1 MAWGDYDNDG
11 DLDILL
17 AGDTGSGLTARVYRN
32 DGGQAANGLPS
43 APQGPTATV
52 DGASVT
58 LSWDASSD
66 AETPTAGLTYN
77 LRVGTSPGA
86 SDVVSP
92 MASGGGQRLLPA
104 FGSAQHG
111 TSAWLGALLP
121 GTYYWSVQAIDT
133 AFAGSLPS
141 DEATFTVACGT
152 SFDPAGASVPAGGTT
167 GSFALTSDGPCTWTA
182 TPSDDWI
189 TLTGSTGGTGG
200 GPIDYSVAANLG
212 PPRSGSIRV
221 GAATFTIEQAAG
233 PCAYSISPLQAS
245 FTETGGSGTISV
257 TAPSWCSWTA
267 ASGAAWL
274 TITGGAAGTG
284 SGTVEYAVAANPW
297 TARAGALTVAG
308 LAFQVSQARQ
318 PVGPQSVWHTWF
330 AVDTLE
336 TPYVGDFDGDGLTD
350 IITFTRQNPLA
361 VGDVYVALSNGT
373 RFQNR
378 AGVPDMSDKWHDWF
392 AISTDETVVIGDFDG
407 DGKDD
412 IATWL
417 GKTTRQVYVALSLG
431 SGMGKESVW
440 LDAIGSGPTD
450 VLLAGDVD
458 ADGDDDLV
466 CFAREQGKVYVALSD
481 GRASC
486 RPWSGTASSPSRP
499 TSGRRSPMSTGT
511 AGRHRHFRDGQPDRS
526 GRRVRGVVQRDF
538 VRGRGR
544 SPEHLDEV
552 ARLVRRAGER
562 AGEGGRHGRG
572 RARRLLHVPA
582 VLRPVLHRALDR
594 RGDGAQRAV
603 ARGGR
608 STATGRAVRRRRQRR
623 RPGRRDRLRAERGQ
637 GVRLARAVGRAV
649 RGP

>member
-1 MAWGDYDNDG
+1 MSITAPSAWGDYDNDG

-17 AGDTGSGLTARVYRN
+17 SGYDGFQSITRLYSNVAGTFTDAGAGLPGVEWGSVAWGEYDGDGDLDVLVSGLDYLADTRLARVYRN

-43 APQGPTATV
+43 APQGPTAAV
-52 DGASVT
+52 DGTSVT

-66 AETPTAGLTYN
+66 PETPAAVLTYN

-92 MASGGGQRLLPA
+92 MASAGGQRLLPA
-104 FGSAQHG
+104 LGNAQHG
-111 TSAWLGALLP
+111 TSAWLGALPSRHVLLERA
-121 GTYYWSVQAIDT
+121 GDRHGVCRSVLA
-133 AFAGSLPS
+133 
-141 DEATFTVACGT
+141 DEASFTVSCGT

-167 GSFALTSDGPCTWTA
+167 GSVALTTDGPCTWTA

-245 FTETGGSGTISV
+245 FTETGGSSTISV

-284 SGTVEYAVAANPW
+284 SGTVEYTVAANPW

-373 RFQNR
+373 RFQTGR
-378 AGVPDMSDKWHDWF
+378 GADSSDKWHDWF

-431 SGMGKESVW
+431 SGMGKELVW
-440 LDAIGSGPTD
+440 LDASVRAPRTCSSPATSTRTATTTSSASPGSR
-450 VLLAGDVD
+450 
-458 ADGDDDLV
+458 
-466 CFAREQGKVYVALSD
+466 ARCTSRSPSV
-481 GRASC
+481 RASC
-486 RPWSGTASSPSRP
+486 LPWSGTAGSPSRP

-511 AGRHRHFRDGQPDRS
+511 AAPTSSPSRRTARPLRATCTWRCPTGLRS
-526 GRRVRGVVQRDF
+526 WTPPVSRTPRPSGTTG
-538 VRGRGR
+538 
-544 SPEHLDEV
+544 SPC
-552 ARLVRRAGER
+552 RRASR
-562 AGEGGRHGRG
+562 
-572 RARRLLHVPA
+572 
-582 VLRPVLHRALDR
+582 
-594 RGDGAQRAV
+594 
-603 ARGGR
+603 
-608 STATGRAVRRRRQRR
+608 
-623 RPGRRDRLRAERGQ
+623 
-637 GVRLARAVGRAV
+637 
-649 RGP
+649 